1 MADLLPPISPLPDPE
16 PALNVRALFDEGLAE
31 VRRLGR
37 AQWTDHNTH
46 DPGITMLE
54 LACYALIDLAYRHL
68 LPIEDRLAA
77 GGAAQF
83 HAPVAV
89 LPNRAFTE
97 LDWRRRLIDLA
108 GVKNAWFEPVDDVRL
123 VADLRRKEL
132 RREPPPDHADWR
144 SVPLAGLYRVRV
156 EFMDGIST
164 QAQRDEVLG
173 AVRDAVEASRN
184 LCEDVIEIAAVRHQY
199 FALCAEV
206 DLSGDVDAADAAAR
220 ILFAVAEVLAPPV
233 PGHDLAALRSRGLA
247 LPDVLEGPLPEHGFI
262 DANELC
268 AAALPSEIRLSDV
281 IGAAADVPGVRSL
294 RELRLNAVQRSDGS
308 DTDADPPPTLADAVP
323 PANPWRV
330 PVLPGRLPRLSLQHG
345 RLVLSQRGL
354 PVLGFNVGAMPGPVA
369 ARLAALHAAAR
380 QRDETP
386 VDSTLP
392 APPPGRARALADWV
406 SFQRDFP
413 ALYGIGEAGLSERAT
428 PQRRAQA
435 LQLQGWLLFF
445 DQLMADQL
453 ALLAQA
459 PQRLSVAPAAL
470 QAVAAAFAP
479 TAPVRP
485 HVLAAQVV
493 DSIVAHAQLYPAGV
507 TAQQLADAVESRA
520 EAEARQLRL
529 LDHLLARVGEDFAD
543 YAAAMASAFGH
554 DAARR
559 IGDTCRFLEDV
570 AQLSH
575 DRAGAF
581 VQRPATR
588 EQVWNTTNVSG
599 VERRLARLLG
609 IADFTR
615 RNLALVSHDT
625 YNEVDAVPDATDEYR
640 FRVRHA
646 VSNAILLSSST
657 HYATPEAARAE
668 MVLAIAAGQRAEG
681 YARRTDS
688 LGRHYF
694 NVVSDTG
701 EVLARRIHYYDDP
714 AEMEREIAELQR
726 YLMDHYSGE
735 GLYVVEHILLRP
747 LEADDPL
754 MPICSDAGCDDCD
767 PLDPYS
773 YRVHVVLPAYA
784 GRFQDFGFRQFVEQ
798 TIRREMPAHV
808 LPTVCW
814 VGPDDMAV
822 FEAAWR
828 NFLELHAGFAESGRR
843 ERLQA
848 LIDALVGVKN
858 VYPSRA
864 LFDCT
869 GDETKPPFIL
879 GKTAL
884 GRGPADR

>member
-37 AQWTDHNTH
+37 AGWTDHNTH

-54 LACYALIDLAYRHL
+54 LACYALTDLAYRHA
-68 LPIEDRLAA
+68 LPIADRLAA

-83 HAPVAV
+83 HAPAAV
-89 LPNRAFTE
+89 LHNRAFTE
-97 LDWRRRLIDLA
+97 LDWRKRLIDLP
-108 GVKNAWFEPVDDVRL
+108 GVKNAWFEPVSDVLL

-132 RREPPPDHADWR
+132 RRDPPPDHPDWR
-144 SVPLAGLYRVRV
+144 SVPLAGLYRVRI
-156 EFMDGIST
+156 EFMDGVTT
-164 QAQRDEVLG
+164 QVQRNEVLRAVRG
-173 AVRDAVEASRN
+173 AVEESRN
-184 LCEDVIEIAAVRHQY
+184 LGEDVLEIAAVRHEY

-206 DLSGDVDAADAAAR
+206 DLSGEADVVEAAAQ
-220 ILFAVAEVLAPPV
+220 ILFAVGEALAPPV
-233 PGHDLAALRSRGLA
+233 PSHGLATLQARGLA
-247 LPDVLEGPLPEHGFI
+247 LPDVLEGPPLEHGFI
-262 DANELC
+262 DETELR
-268 AAALPSEIRLSDV
+268 ATALPSEIRLSDV

-294 RELRLNAVQRSDGS
+294 RQVRLNALRRSDG
-308 DTDADPPPTLADAVP
+308 TDDDEDPPPNRADAAP
-323 PANPWRV
+323 LANSWRV
-330 PVLPGRLPRLSLQHG
+330 PVQPGRLPRLSLHHG
-345 RLVLSQRGL
+345 RLVFSQRGL
-354 PVLGFNVGAMPGPVA
+354 PVLGFNIGAMPGSVA
-369 ARLAALHAAAR
+369 TRLAALHEAAR
-380 QRDETP
+380 LRVETP
-386 VDSTLP
+386 AGTAVP
-392 APPPGRARALADWV
+392 APPLGRTRALAGWV

-413 ALYGIGEAGLSERAT
+413 ALYGIGEAGLGERAT

-459 PQRLSVAPAAL
+459 SQRLSVAPAAL
-470 QAVAAAFAP
+470 QAVATAFAP
-479 TAPVRP
+479 TAMARP

-493 DSIVAHAQLYPAGV
+493 DSIVAHEQLYPAGV
-507 TAQQLADAVESRA
+507 TAQQLADAVESRS
-520 EAEARQLRL
+520 EAEARQQRL

-543 YAAAMASAFGH
+543 CAAAMASAFGH
-554 DAARR
+554 DAARQ
-559 IGDTCRFLEDV
+559 IGDKCHFLEDV

-581 VQRPATR
+581 LQRPATR
-588 EQVWNTTNVSG
+588 EEVWNTTNVSG
-599 VERRLARLLG
+599 FERRLARLLG

-615 RNLALVSHDT
+615 RNLALVSHDA

-646 VSNAILLSSST
+646 VTNAILLSSST
-657 HYATPEAARAE
+657 RYPTPEAARAE
-668 MVLAIAAGQRAEG
+668 MVLAIQAGQRAEG

-714 AEMEREIAELQR
+714 AEMELAIAELQR
-726 YLMDHYSGE
+726 YLLDHYSGE

-747 LEADDPL
+747 LAADDPL
-754 MPICSDAGCDDCD
+754 MPICSDAGCEDCD

-798 TIRREMPAHV
+798 TIRREMPAHL

-879 GKTAL
+879 GKTSL
-884 GRGPADR
+884 GRGPAQR